1 MTKRANMILK
11 KLQEIYRGPTIEVI
25 VDSKVVVM
33 MSASQ
38 SRLS

>member
-11 KLQEIYRGPTIEVI
+11 KLEEIYRGPTIEVI
-25 VDSKVVVM
+25 VDSKVAM